1 MSNQSKIN
9 KENPQQFERS
19 KLMPTY
25 TITQVAAAFALSTR
39 FAYAA
44 GEPPTRDRGD
54 TQQTILLP
62 QQAGRG

>member
-1 MSNQSKIN
+1 
-9 KENPQQFERS
+9 
-19 KLMPTY
+19 MPTY
-25 TITQVAAAFALSTR
+25 SNTQVATLFALSTR

-44 GEPPTRDRGD
+44 GEPPTHDRGD

>member
-1 MSNQSKIN
+1 
-9 KENPQQFERS
+9 
-19 KLMPTY
+19 MPTY
-25 TITQVAAAFALSTR
+25 SITQVATAFALSTR

-44 GEPPTRDRGD
+44 GEPPPRDCGD